1 MGTRKYT
8 LLLAGAASAVF
19 IGINA
24 IITANGSLF
33 FNLVP
38 LVLLIGILALVK
50 LDAIYFLILFCTPL
64 SIQLS
69 TIFPSISADLSIPTE
84 PLLAGVLLLLVYR
97 ELAGKGLDRKVLLH
111 PVSLAIIA
119 SLGWMFIT
127 SVTSSIPLVSFKY
140 LLARIWFLA
149 TFYFLAVHIFSSTK
163 RIIQSWWFYII
174 PFVLVIIYTLTQHIG
189 YHLTQMTA
197 HFVMKPF
204 YKDHTSY
211 GALLAMYIPILFSL
225 AVLYFKGGTL
235 LKNTFTWLFIALFLF
250 ALVFS
255 YTRAAWISILGAT
268 GVFVLLYFRVR
279 LQVILIGFLALVML
293 LFAFRTTIIMRME
306 ENKQD
311 SSSNF
316 TQHIQSISNIAT
328 DASNLERINRWNSAL
343 RMFRERP
350 VFGFGPGTY
359 QFNYAPFQL
368 SSEKTIISTNFG
380 TRGNAHSE
388 YLGPLSEQGIL
399 GMLAFLAIIGTVVFT
414 AIKVYL
420 RSDDRVVKNLCLAAL
435 MGLVTYYLHGILN
448 NFLDTDKASAPFW
461 GFTAIIVAL
470 DIYHSRKEKPE
481 EE

>member
-1 MGTRKYT
+1 MGSRKYT

-24 IITANGSLF
+24 LITANGSLI

-38 LVLLIGILALVK
+38 VLLLMGILALVK
-50 LDAIYFLILFCTPL
+50 LDAVYYLILFCTPL

-69 TIFPSISADLSIPTE
+69 TLFPSITADLSIPTE
-84 PLLAGVLLLLVYR
+84 PLMGGVLVLLVFR
-97 ELAGKGLDRKVLLH
+97 ELAGKGFDIRVLLH
-111 PVSLAIIA
+111 PVSLTILA
-119 SLGWMFIT
+119 SLAWMFIT

-149 TFYFLAVHIFSSTK
+149 TFYFLAVHVLTTPK
-163 RIIQSWWFYII
+163 KIIQSWWFYII

-211 GALLAMYIPILFSL
+211 GALLAMYIPVLFSL
-225 AVLYFKGGTL
+225 AVLYFRGGTL
-235 LKNTFTWLFIALFLF
+235 LKNTITWLFIALFLF

-268 GVFVLLYFRVR
+268 GVFILLFFRVR
-279 LQVILIGFLALVML
+279 LQVILLGFLALVML
-293 LFAFRTTIIMRME
+293 FFAFRTTIIMRME

-368 SSEKTIISTNFG
+368 SGEKTIISTNFG

-388 YLGPLSEQGIL
+388 YLGPLSEQGVL
-399 GMLAFLAIIGTVVFT
+399 GMLSFLVIIGTVVYT

-420 RSDDRVVKNLCLAAL
+420 RSKDRVVKILCMASL
-435 MGLVTYYLHGILN
+435 MGLITYYLHGILN

-470 DIYHSRKEKPE
+470 DIYHSREEKTVE
-481 EE
+481 E